1 MAKKRPLKKSGRN
14 TSAKKAK
21 ISSDTDSTKAE
32 EHCLIHFDGISHGKF
47 TRFSNINV
55 DPKERLKELHNTRDL
70 RLSEPADSPKRMEDV
85 CLQISES
92 IDEYDLECTGYHRG
106 CYQKFNNHKPDKGT
120 NALENSS
127 QVQRSPRKASTST
140 LFSPECVFCEIFKK
154 KVDGQ
159 TERCTHFP
167 VFKNKSGGI
176 KTLSWQ
182 LIEPRALEMRKMKL
196 S

>member
-1 MAKKRPLKKSGRN
+1 MAKKRPLKKSRRN

-21 ISSDTDSTKAE
+21 TSSDTDSTNAE
-32 EHCLIHFDGISHGKF
+32 EHCIIHFNGISHGKF

-85 CLQISES
+85 CLQIPES
-92 IDEYDLECTGYHRG
+92 TDECDLECTGYHRG
-106 CYQKFNNHKPDKGT
+106 CYQKFHNHKPDKGT
-120 NALENSS
+120 NASDKSS
-127 QVQRSPRKASTST
+127 KVQRSPRKASTST
-140 LFSPECVFCEIFKK
+140 LFSPECVFCEKLEK
-154 KVDGQ
+154 KVDWK

-176 KTLSWQ
+176 KTPS
-182 LIEPRALEMRKMKL
+182 
-196 S
+196 